1 MKKRMLTIGLAGLV
15 LCGSL
20 SLQGCYG
27 SFALTKKVYN
37 WNGTLGNK
45 WVKSI
50 VFFVFGFVL
59 PVYGLSAFIDAIALN
74 LVEFWTGSNPLAA
87 AQTHMDKSY
96 ADGTRVQADRLPDG
110 RLSVHMVLPSG
121 EERSWVMTHEVDGI
135 SVADVKGNWMGKV
148 AQTAQGTVM
157 IHPQVALAP

>member
-1 MKKRMLTIGLAGLV
+1 MKKRILTLGLAGL
-15 LCGSL
+15 LLGGSL

-27 SFALTKKVYN
+27 SFTLTKKLYN

-50 VFFVFGFVL
+50 VFFVFNVVPAYPLCG
-59 PVYGLSAFIDAIALN
+59 FIDAVVLN
-74 LVEFWTGSNPLAA
+74 LVEFWTGSNPMAA

-110 RLSVHMVLPSG
+110 RLSVHMTLPSG
-121 EERSWVMTHEVDGI
+121 ETRSWVMSHDADGI
-135 SVADVKGNWMGKV
+135 SVSDVQGNWMGKV
-148 AQTAQGTVM
+148 AQTDKGTVL
-157 IHPQVALAP
+157 IRPQVALAR